1 MGSILITGCN
11 CGIGLELA
19 KVFAEMSWRVFATCR
34 NPDEADE
41 LQKLSSAHPLLS
53 VHALDVTDAGQRER
67 LAAELRDLPVDILL
81 NNAGI
86 YGPKHQGF
94 GETDVDGWLRTLQ
107 VNSIAPLQMVE
118 SFVENV
124 ARSKRKI
131 VASIG
136 SMMGSL
142 SDNTSGGHYAYRT
155 SKAAVHMVMKGLASD
170 LAPREIISV
179 VFHPG
184 WVKTRLG
191 GDRAPLSVQESATWM
206 ARVLLGLEPSDNGK
220 FFDFSGAERPW

>member
-34 NPDEADE
+34 NPEEADE
-41 LQKLSSAHPLLS
+41 LQKLSSAHPLMS
-53 VHALDVTDAGQRER
+53 VHALEVTDAGQRER
-67 LAAELRDLPVDILL
+67 LATEIKDLPIDILF

-86 YGPKHQGF
+86 YGPKQQGV
-94 GETDVDGWLRTLQ
+94 GETDVDGWLNTLH
-107 VNSIAPLQMVE
+107 VNAIAPLQMVE
-118 SFVENV
+118 CFVENV

-131 VASIG
+131 VASVG

-170 LAPREIISV
+170 LAPREMISV

-184 WVKTRLG
+184 WVQTRLG
-191 GDRAPLSVQESATWM
+191 GSRAPVGVQESATGI
-206 ARVLLGLEPSDNGK
+206 ARVLLALEPSDSGK
-220 FFDFSGAERPW
+220 FYDFSGAERPW